1 MSARAPLL
9 AWLLCLAAGVPA
21 ALAGNL
27 RIEHAALELSPD
39 HYIVAGF
46 DNVQQAPA
54 ARAGSSPRGYDG
66 ITRYGPSPQAR
77 RLLKEIEQQY
87 HLREVSAWPI
97 EPLHMHCAVLQIP
110 DGADREAL
118 LAALSADPRIRLA
131 QPLQTFETRTLGN
144 DTQGYNDPYVGL
156 QRGFS
161 QMHVPDA
168 HALSRGD
175 GVRVAVVDTG
185 ADVHHPDLRGRIA
198 RIINV
203 VDADDR
209 QFSRDRHGT
218 EVAGVIAA
226 AANNHEGIVG
236 VAPRAQLVL
245 IKACWQLAADA
256 DPARCNSF
264 TLAQGI
270 VAALDAGA
278 NVVNLSLAGPADPLL
293 HSLIAA
299 GLRRGVLFVGAAPGA
314 GPRDGFMRETGV
326 LEVDNITSPL
336 AGDARLYAPGNEV
349 LTLMPGGRYDFA
361 SGSSIATAQVTGIV
375 ALLLARHSGL
385 DTATVQQLLQRTS
398 VKLASLAGSAGATQM
413 VDACAA
419 LSSMTGE
426 GECHATSPERM
437 AGAH

>member
-1 MSARAPLL
+1 MNPRASRL
-9 AWLLCLAAGVPA
+9 AWLLCLAAGASP
-21 ALAGNL
+21 ALAGKP
-27 RIEHAALELSPD
+27 RIEHAALALSPE

-46 DNVQQAPA
+46 DNLQPVPA

-77 RLLKEIEQQY
+77 RLLKEIEGKY

-110 DGADREAL
+110 DGADRDAL

-131 QPLQTFETRTLGN
+131 QPLQTFETRTE
-144 DTQGYNDPYVGL
+144 GYNDPYFGL

-161 QMHVPDA
+161 QMHLPDA
-168 HALSRGD
+168 HSLSRGE

-185 ADVHHPDLRGRIA
+185 ADLLHPDLRGRIT
-198 RIINV
+198 RVINV
-203 VDADDR
+203 VDTDER
-209 QFSRDRHGT
+209 QFMRDRHGT

-226 AANNHEGIVG
+226 TANNHEGIVG

-256 DPARCNSF
+256 DPARCDTF

-299 GLRRGVLFVGAAPGA
+299 GLRRGVLFVGAAPGS
-314 GPRDGFMRETGV
+314 GPREGFMRETGV
-326 LEVDNITSPL
+326 LEVDSAASPL
-336 AGDARLYAPGNEV
+336 AGDGRLYAPGSEV

-375 ALLLARHSGL
+375 ALMLARHPGL
-385 DTATVQQLLQRTS
+385 DSATVQHLLQRTS
-398 VKLASLAGSAGATQM
+398 VRLASQDGKAGGALM

-419 LSSMTGE
+419 LSAISG
-426 GECHATSPERM
+426 GGDCGHPPERI